1 MKSERETVP
10 PPSRSRE
17 NSGAWA
23 PSTRLVRP
31 AAEGPALRFEEPE
44 ALDFEALDFDVL
56 DFEVLVFKVLVFWV
70 PRTVFLAATFNALE
84 ADLRDDPLKGL
95 PVWRFVALLPGLL
108 AGEVRGLA
116 DEWED
121 FLRLFLDI
129 RLPFVAFRGSIIALL
144 RQAGINWAARQPEC
158 C

>member
-1 MKSERETVP
+1 MKSERETVR

-23 PSTRLVRP
+23 PSARFVRP
-31 AAEGPALRFEEPE
+31 AAEALETE
-44 ALDFEALDFDVL
+44 ALDFNVSVFKA
-56 DFEVLVFKVLVFWV
+56 LVFLV

-95 PVWRFVALLPGLL
+95 PVWRFVALLPDLL

-116 DEWED
+116 GEWED

-129 RLPFVAFRGSIIALL
+129 RLPFVAFRGSIIALKL
-144 RQAGINWAARQPEC
+144 ESIGLPGNWSAAEYA
-158 C
+158 